1 MSRGEYTRR
10 LLLAGA
16 VAVVA
21 ALLVR
26 GLPQL
31 AGMGLVL
38 FTGILMAVVVH
49 GLAAWTS
56 NRTPVPRKAAAV
68 LTIALVLSILGLTIW
83 WSGPRFANQFGQLAE
98 RIPAIVADI
107 GAAIEETEWGATLLR
122 RLEGALETDQLDARQ
137 TLGGMTS
144 VFTTITG
151 ALTGVL
157 IVVFVTLFLAYDPY
171 LYRDAVLDLVPEGER
186 REHAR
191 TTLHELARA
200 LRLWMKARLVSMGI
214 VGAMTGLA
222 LVIAGIPMALALGA
236 IAGILAFV
244 PFIGP
249 LLSAIPAILIG
260 FGESPRTAILVAG
273 IYAGVQLVESYM
285 IDPLVEKR
293 MVSLPPAFVIAAQVV
308 MGTLF
313 GLLGVFL
320 ATPFAIVGV
329 VLVQQLYLRNQLGQ
343 DPEPL
348 GT

>member
-1 MSRGEYTRR
+1 MSRGEYIRR

-49 GLAAWTS
+49 GVATWTS
-56 NRTPVPRKAAAV
+56 ERTPVPRKAASV
-68 LTIALVLSILGLTIW
+68 LAIVLGLSILGLTIW
-83 WSGPRFANQFGQLAE
+83 WAGPRFASQFGQLAD

-107 GAAIEETEWGATLLR
+107 GAEVQETEWGSTLLE
-122 RLEGALETDQLDARQ
+122 RLESAVDTGQLDAGR
-137 TLGGMTS
+137 TLGGMSTVFATVTGVLTS
-144 VFTTITG
+144 
-151 ALTGVL
+151 VL
-157 IVVFVTLFLAYDPY
+157 IVVFVALFLSYDPY
-171 LYRDAVLDLVPEGER
+171 PYRDAVLDLVPEGER

-191 TTLHELARA
+191 STLHEVARV
-200 LRLWMKARLVSMGI
+200 LRLWMKARLISMGI

-222 LVIAGIPMALALGA
+222 LAIAGIPMALALGA

-244 PFIGP
+244 PFVGP
-249 LLSAIPAILIG
+249 LLAAVPAILVGIG
-260 FGESPRTAILVAG
+260 EGPRTAILVAG
-273 IYAGVQLVESYM
+273 LYAGVQLVESYM
-285 IDPLVEKR
+285 VSPLVEKR
-293 MVSLPPAFVIAAQVV
+293 LISLPPAFVIAAQVIL
-308 MGTLF
+308 GTLF
-313 GLLGVFL
+313 GLMGVFL
-320 ATPFAIVGV
+320 ATPLAIIGV

-348 GT
+348 GA